1 MLNDKIKKKNL
12 QKQLKS
18 NRINLLNEDGKTL

>member
-1 MLNDKIKKKNL
+1 MFNDKIKKKNL